1 MAEKRGLPLTQWR
14 GSQFLAEV
22 GWREFA
28 HHLLYHF
35 PHTPTEPLR
44 TDFKRFKWRKDAA
57 FLRAWQQGRTGY
69 PIVDADR
76 KSVV

>member
-1 MAEKRGLPLTQWR
+1 MAAKRGLAIAQWR

-35 PHTPTEPLR
+35 PHTPDQPLR
-44 TDFKRFKWRKDAA
+44 R
-57 FLRAWQQGRTGY
+57 GRRTVFPRVQSHNAGRE
-69 PIVDADR
+69 V
-76 KSVV
+76 